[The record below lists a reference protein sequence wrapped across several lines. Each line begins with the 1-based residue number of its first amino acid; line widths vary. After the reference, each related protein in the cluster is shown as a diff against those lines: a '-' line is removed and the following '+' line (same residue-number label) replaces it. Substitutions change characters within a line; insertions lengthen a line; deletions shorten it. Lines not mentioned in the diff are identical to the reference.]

1 MIEFHCQSATRAVY
15 VVVDDLLRRRRVV
28 EGHRRVAEPRRYLV
42 VKSLILLIV
51 VESSRGDRAPSAE
64 HAESFDVLTTTRGTV
79 RR

>member
-1 MIEFHCQSATRAVY
+1 MIEFHCESATRAVY
-15 VVVDDLLRRRRVV
+15 VVVDDLLSRRVV
-28 EGHRRVAEPRRYLV
+28 EGHSRVAESRRYLV